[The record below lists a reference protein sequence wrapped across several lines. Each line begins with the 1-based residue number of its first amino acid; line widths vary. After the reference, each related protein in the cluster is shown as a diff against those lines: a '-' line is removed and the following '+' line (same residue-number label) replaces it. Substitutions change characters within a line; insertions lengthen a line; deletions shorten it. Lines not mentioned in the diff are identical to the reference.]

1 MYSSPMLVML
11 SSITATTLTRITH
24 RSATSKSRP
33 AGVSASKMIRRTRSR
48 HAPVPRSRAVAV
60 MARSVWRVAAVAN
73 LAAAGPCAP
82 RAARRKMPA
91 MPGPGDVP
99 GAVGSRRPAHGW
111 LPRPSPIE
119 WLCLAAG
126 LALTLHY
133 AWVLDDAY
141 VYFRYVDNL
150 LFLDRGLV
158 YNPGEYVEG
167 YSSPLW
173 LLLLAAL
180 RATELNF
187 WILVHEEQRAHDG

>member
-1 MYSSPMLVML
+1 
-11 SSITATTLTRITH
+11 
-24 RSATSKSRP
+24 
-33 AGVSASKMIRRTRSR
+33 
-48 HAPVPRSRAVAV
+48 
-60 MARSVWRVAAVAN
+60 
-73 LAAAGPCAP
+73 
-82 RAARRKMPA
+82 MPA
-91 MPGPGDVP
+91 MPGPGDAP
-99 GAVGSRRPAHGW
+99 GAVGSRRPAPGW

-133 AWVLDDAY
+133 AWLLDDAY

-187 WILVHEEQRAHDG
+187 WILVRALGAVGFVAFWALLVRLNRSMSPGASPGWTPFAKRRARR